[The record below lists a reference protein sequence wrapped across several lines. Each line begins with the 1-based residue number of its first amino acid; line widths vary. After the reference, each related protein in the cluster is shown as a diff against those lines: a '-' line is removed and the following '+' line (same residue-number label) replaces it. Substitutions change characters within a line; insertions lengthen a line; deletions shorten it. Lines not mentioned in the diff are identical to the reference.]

1 MRAIA
6 APNLERS
13 GTSITDGTSTSL
25 LKLDGGAG
33 WPRVVVSYQSENVEV
48 LEETRALLTKWG
60 CNPWDGRQGKAGK
73 DWMSQWLAMA
83 DSDDTALFVF
93 LISCARVPA
102 ICCGAFVWADV
113 NVSELILGGA
123 LAGRASL
130 IPEHV

>member
-13 GTSITDGTSTSL
+13 GTSIADGTSTSL

-60 CNPWDGRQGKAGK
+60 CNPWDGRQVKAGK

-93 LISCARVPA
+93 LISC
-102 ICCGAFVWADV
+102 
-113 NVSELILGGA
+113 
-123 LAGRASL
+123 
-130 IPEHV
+130 